1 MKFTKNLFAL
11 LLTAV
16 LVFTMSI
23 PAFAAVTTDVVT
35 VEAGKTVSLTYKY
48 TDVAGIYGVF
58 ALSNPDMISSLKI
71 TIPELG
77 LEEVEYNEKDGR
89 FSYFL
94 SDNMTFDIVL
104 EVVVAATAKA
114 GDKCEVTFKH
124 EAVSEDGV
132 LPEEENLTVDTI
144 TIVVEETPVAL
155 DYSKLEALIASVD
168 ELAED
173 EYTTES
179 WAAML
184 DVLADAEALIG
195 NAKTQDEIDDM
206 VDALQAAIDALV
218 KRAPVVELDS
228 SQLVA
233 LIEDAKNLVEDE
245 YTEDSWKAMADVLA
259 DAEALVGN
267 AKTQDEIDDMVDAL
281 QAAIDALVKKT
292 PVVVE
297 LDYSKLEA
305 LIDDA
310 NALVEDEYTEDSW
323 KAMSEVLAGA
333 EALIGNAET
342 QKEIDDMVAALQ
354 AAIDALVKKTPV
366 VVELDYSKLEELVA
380 SVDKLNEENYTED
393 SWAAMLEILEKAQEL
408 LKNKNAESQNEIDT
422 MVKDLQAA
430 IDALVGKYGDNST
443 MVYAVVAM
451 IIAAVATVLVLKT
464 RKKVRN

>member
-124 EAVSEDGV
+124 EAVSEEGV
-132 LPEEENLTVDTI
+132 LPEEESLTVDTI
-144 TIVVEETPVAL
+144 TIVV
-155 DYSKLEALIASVD
+155 
-168 ELAED
+168 
-173 EYTTES
+173 
-179 WAAML
+179 
-184 DVLADAEALIG
+184 AEA
-195 NAKTQDEIDDM
+195 
-206 VDALQAAIDALV
+206 
-218 KRAPVVELDS
+218 P
-228 SQLVA
+228 
-233 LIEDAKNLVEDE
+233 
-245 YTEDSWKAMADVLA
+245 
-259 DAEALVGN
+259 
-267 AKTQDEIDDMVDAL
+267 
-281 QAAIDALVKKT
+281 
-292 PVVVE
+292 VE